1 MKKGLGELGGE
12 IGSEKKTD
20 TEIGISKH
28 II

>member
-1 MKKGLGELGGE
+1 MKKRLGELGGE

-20 TEIGISKH
+20 TETGISKH